1 MATLDKKKT
10 PKHIISVTYAV
21 LVMLVYVEW
30 VALWLSNN
38 YCKWSASWDSVP
50 CWTKMILL
58 SAMFFIVGIIVL
70 MIHGYKEGFYQKPS
84 SELISGF
91 LSNSVKGALVR
102 FIILFL
108 FLANVTWAIDCMYS
122 IFMDSHISSIL
133 HALIPISSLI
143 ILIYTY
149 PYIGKDEPAL
159 EEKTV
164 IVSSFSLSKDPNTK
178 KIYPAWINID
188 LFLKPYID
196 GIYLT
201 KEKDKKTEPGKE
213 QNNGDYNKSVK
224 LTKIKKHIIIP
235 SIPDIDLDST
245 ILNEESGRPEYITHK
260 INSIRECV
268 LNLQKSDTNRNPYQK
283 LASRLAM
290 LIKVVSEM
298 SVTVE
303 VRKECDYDDFDKL
316 NASFQIILKDL
327 DPDKTLLYINPGTVI
342 ASSCLAILSVIGGRT
357 LMYLEQ
363 EKRKQL
369 LSIYVSPDKMKD
381 WLRELLNDVNNR

>member
-1 MATLDKKKT
+1 MATLNKKKT

-70 MIHGYKEGFYQKPS
+70 MIHGHKEGFYQKPS

-133 HALIPISSLI
+133 HALIPVSSLI
-143 ILIYTY
+143 ILVYAY

-164 IVSSFSLSKDPNTK
+164 IVSSFSLGRRPTQEDPQKTE
-178 KIYPAWINID
+178 ICLTWENID
-188 LFLKPYID
+188 LFLKPYVD
-196 GIYLT
+196 GIYLAK
-201 KEKDKKTEPGKE
+201 KESQATEPE
-213 QNNGDYNKSVK
+213 SVK

-235 SIPDIDLDST
+235 SPSMENIDIDDT
-245 ILNEESGRPEYITHK
+245 ILNNNYKRPDYIAQK
-260 INSIRECV
+260 INDICQRV
-268 LNLQKSDTNRNPYQK
+268 LDLQQSNNSRNSYEK
-283 LASRLAM
+283 LASRLEM
-290 LIKVVSEM
+290 LIEVV
-298 SVTVE
+298 
-303 VRKECDYDDFDKL
+303 C
-316 NASFQIILKDL
+316 Q
-327 DPDKTLLYINPGTVI
+327 
-342 ASSCLAILSVIGGRT
+342 
-357 LMYLEQ
+357 
-363 EKRKQL
+363 
-369 LSIYVSPDKMKD
+369 
-381 WLRELLNDVNNR
+381 

>member
-10 PKHIISVTYAV
+10 PKHIIRVTYAV

-30 VALWLSNN
+30 IALWLSNN

-58 SAMFFIVGIIVL
+58 SAMFFVLGIIVL
-70 MIHGYKEGFYQKPS
+70 MIHGNKEGFYQKPS
-84 SELISGF
+84 SELVSGF

-133 HALIPISSLI
+133 HALIPVSSLI
-143 ILIYTY
+143 ILIYAY

-164 IVSSFSLSKDPNTK
+164 IVSSFSLGRRPTEEDPQKTETCLT
-178 KIYPAWINID
+178 WENID
-188 LFLKPYID
+188 LFLKPYVD
-196 GIYLT
+196 RIYLA
-201 KEKDKKTEPGKE
+201 KKKNQTTEPE
-213 QNNGDYNKSVK
+213 SVK
-224 LTKIKKHIIIP
+224 LKKINKHIIIP
-235 SIPDIDLDST
+235 SMADINIDDT
-245 ILNEESGRPEYITHK
+245 ILNKDYKRPDYITEK
-260 INSIRECV
+260 IDQIRENV
-268 LNLQKSDTNRNPYQK
+268 STLKQSDNNRDRYQK
-283 LASRLAM
+283 LASRLEM
-290 LIKVVSEM
+290 LIEVISER

-303 VRKECDYDDFDKL
+303 VKKECDYDDFDKL
-316 NASFQIILKDL
+316 NALFQVILKDL
-327 DPDKTLLYINPGTVI
+327 DPDKTLLYISPGTVI
-342 ASSCLAILSVIGGRT
+342 ASSCLAILSVVGGRT

-363 EKRKQL
+363 ENRTQL

-381 WLRELLNDVNNR
+381 WFRDLMNEANS

>member
-133 HALIPISSLI
+133 HALIPVSSLI
-143 ILIYTY
+143 ILIYAY

-164 IVSSFSLSKDPNTK
+164 IVSSFSLGRRPTQEDPQKTE
-178 KIYPAWINID
+178 ICLTWENID
-188 LFLKPYID
+188 LFLKPYVD
-196 GIYLT
+196 SIYLA
-201 KEKDKKTEPGKE
+201 KKKSQPTEPE
-213 QNNGDYNKSVK
+213 SVK

-235 SIPDIDLDST
+235 SPSMENIDIDDT
-245 ILNEESGRPEYITHK
+245 ILNNNYKRPDYITQK
-260 INSIRECV
+260 INDICQCV
-268 LNLQKSDTNRNPYQK
+268 LDLQQSNNSRNSYEK
-283 LASRLAM
+283 LASRLEM
-290 LIKVVSEM
+290 LIEVVSGM

-303 VRKECDYDDFDKL
+303 VRKECDYDDFDTL
-316 NASFQIILKDL
+316 NASFQVILKDL

-342 ASSCLAILSVIGGRT
+342 ASSCLAILSVVGGRT
-357 LMYLEQ
+357 LIYLEQ
-363 EKRKQL
+363 KNRTQL

-381 WLRELLNDVNNR
+381 WFRDLLNDANNS

>member
-1 MATLDKKKT
+1 METLNKKNT
-10 PKHIISVTYAV
+10 PLNPKHTIRVTYAV
-21 LVMLVYVEW
+21 LGMLVYVEW

-50 CWTKMILL
+50 CWTKIILL
-58 SAMFFIVGIIVL
+58 SAVYFIVGIIAL
-70 MIHGYKEGFYQKPS
+70 MIHGNKEGFYQKPS

-108 FLANVTWAIDCMYS
+108 FLANVTWTIDCMYS

-133 HALIPISSLI
+133 HALIPVSSLI
-143 ILIYTY
+143 ILIYAY
-149 PYIGKDEPAL
+149 PYIRKDEPTL

-164 IVSSFSLSKDPNTK
+164 IVSSFSLGMRPTKEDPQKTEIGVTWN
-178 KIYPAWINID
+178 NID
-188 LFLKPYID
+188 LFLKPYVD
-196 GIYLT
+196 RIYLA
-201 KEKDKKTEPGKE
+201 KRKSQITEPE
-213 QNNGDYNKSVK
+213 SVK
-224 LTKIKKHIIIP
+224 LTKINKHIIIP
-235 SIPDIDLDST
+235 SMADINIDDT
-245 ILNEESGRPEYITHK
+245 ILDNDSKLPDYITPK
-260 INSIRECV
+260 IDHIRKRVLDLQQSDNS
-268 LNLQKSDTNRNPYQK
+268 RNSYEK
-283 LASRLAM
+283 LASRLEM
-290 LIKVVSEM
+290 LIEVISGM

-316 NASFQIILKDL
+316 NALFQVILKDL

-342 ASSCLAILSVIGGRT
+342 ASSCLAILSVVGGRT

-381 WLRELLNDVNNR
+381 WFRDLINDANNS